1 MIYSGKLEIYFNL
14 PESRTER
21 NKKMF
26 AKVLEF
32 IGGIAFAV
40 IGLSGWIILIKNNAQ
55 GDLAFIVCVFMIAMF
70 MTGVCMIAHVAGFIE
85 D

>member
-40 IGLSGWIILIKNNAQ
+40 IGLSGWIILIKTMPRAIWH
-55 GDLAFIVCVFMIAMF
+55 LSYAYS
-70 MTGVCMIAHVAGFIE
+70 
-85 D
+85 